1 MNEQTKLN
9 HAIVVRWL
17 LLFALPTIASSIFA
31 NLYSTVDGVFVARWV
46 NTDALSAINITMPMT
61 YLASALGMM
70 FGSGGNALI
79 ARKIGEGKE
88 QEARQ
93 DFSLLMAVAFVFS
106 VVLAILCFLFLDPL
120 YRILGSDEALLVY
133 CRQYMIPVLISIP
146 FAVFGMVFQ
155 LSFITVGKAGL
166 GAFLSVLGGVLN
178 IVLDWLF
185 ISVFGW
191 GLAGA
196 AIATSIGY
204 AVPSVVGTILFCIDR
219 KQILYVVRPK
229 WRLRTITDS
238 CINGSSEMVSVLAF
252 SVITMLFNNIL
263 MGIAGSDGV
272 ASLSIIWYAQGL
284 FGGLF
289 RGYVNGIS
297 SVVSYNFGRGDKQRL
312 GRLFSISVRTLA
324 VTALIV
330 TAISYIFGGG
340 VVSIFSGTNEV
351 VYREALNGF
360 RIVAVSFILMAF
372 NVFAS
377 GWFTA
382 LNDGRTSAVLS
393 FTRTIVFMVVP
404 VLILPR
410 LLGINGVWLSMAAGE
425 GLSLIMTVYYFRKF
439 RGMWGKTLARKRE
452 NPLTEGSFKS

>member
-1 MNEQTKLN
+1 LNEKTKLN
-9 HAIVVRWL
+9 HAIEVRWL

-88 QEARQ
+88 QEARE
-93 DFSLLMAVAFVFS
+93 DFSLLMVVAFVFS
-106 VVLAILCFLFLDPL
+106 VTLTILCFVFLNPL
-120 YRILGSDEALLVY
+120 CRLLGSDEALLHY
-133 CRQYMIPVLISIP
+133 CREYMIPVLISIP
-146 FAVFGMVFQ
+146 FSVFGMVFQ
-155 LSFITVGKAGL
+155 LSFITVGKAGF
-166 GAFLSVLGGVLN
+166 GAAMSVLGGVLN

-185 ISVFGW
+185 MSVFGW

-204 AVPSVVGTILFCIDR
+204 AVPSVVGTIWFCTNR
-219 KQILYVVRPK
+219 KQLLYVVRPK

-297 SVVSYNFGRGDKQRL
+297 SVVSYNFGRGDKERL
-312 GRLFSISVRTLA
+312 GKLFSISVRTLA
-324 VTALIV
+324 ITALIV
-330 TAISYIFGGG
+330 TAVSYIFGGG

-372 NVFAS
+372 NVFSS

-382 LNDGRTSAVLS
+382 LNDGRTSAILS

-425 GLSLIMTVYYFRKF
+425 GLSLIMTVYYFHKF
-439 RGMWGKTLARKRE
+439 QGMWSL
-452 NPLTEGSFKS
+452 S

>member
-9 HAIVVRWL
+9 HAIEVRWL

-120 YRILGSDEALLVY
+120 CRILGSDEALLVY

-185 ISVFGW
+185 MGVFGW

-204 AVPSVVGTILFCIDR
+204 AVPSVVGTILFCVDR
-219 KQILYVVRPK
+219 RQLLYVVRPK

-263 MGIAGSDGV
+263 MGITGSDGV

-297 SVVSYNFGRGDKQRL
+297 SVVSYNFGRGDKERL
-312 GRLFSISVRTLA
+312 GKLFSISIRTLA
-324 VTALIV
+324 VTAFIV
-330 TAISYIFGGG
+330 TAVSYMFGGG

-360 RIVAVSFILMAF
+360 RIVAVSFILLTF
-372 NVFAS
+372 NVFSS

-382 LNDGRTSAVLS
+382 LNDGRTSAILS

-425 GLSLIMTVYYFRKF
+425 GLSLIMTVYYFRRF
-439 RGMWGKTLARKRE
+439 RGMWSL
-452 NPLTEGSFKS
+452 S

>member
-1 MNEQTKLN
+1 
-9 HAIVVRWL
+9 
-17 LLFALPTIASSIFA
+17 
-31 NLYSTVDGVFVARWV
+31 
-46 NTDALSAINITMPMT
+46 
-61 YLASALGMM
+61 
-70 FGSGGNALI
+70 
-79 ARKIGEGKE
+79 
-88 QEARQ
+88 
-93 DFSLLMAVAFVFS
+93 
-106 VVLAILCFLFLDPL
+106 
-120 YRILGSDEALLVY
+120 
-133 CRQYMIPVLISIP
+133 MIPVLISVP

-166 GAFLSVLGGVLN
+166 GAFLSVVGGVLN

-185 ISVFGW
+185 MGIFHW

-204 AVPSVVGTILFCIDR
+204 AIPSVVGTIWFCTNR
-219 KQILYVVRPK
+219 RQLLYVVRPK
-229 WRLRTITDS
+229 WRVRTIIDS

-252 SVITMLFNNIL
+252 SVITVLFNNIL
-263 MGIAGSDGV
+263 MGIAGADGV

-297 SVVSYNFGRGDKQRL
+297 SVVSYNFGRGDRERL
-312 GRLFSISVRTLA
+312 GRLFSISVRVLAAAAIA
-324 VTALIV
+324 VTV
-330 TAISYIFGGG
+330 ISYVFGGR

-360 RIVAVSFILMAF
+360 RIVAISFILMAF

-377 GWFTA
+377 AWFTA

-404 VLILPR
+404 VLILPG
-410 LLGINGVWLSMAAGE
+410 LFGINGVWFSMAAGE
-425 GLSLIMTVYYFRKF
+425 GLSLIMTMYYFHKF
-439 RGMWGKTLARKRE
+439 RNVWRAEMKFVEKEL
-452 NPLTEGSFKS
+452 N

>member
-9 HAIVVRWL
+9 HAIEVRWL

-79 ARKIGEGKE
+79 ARKIGEGRA

-106 VVLAILCFLFLDPL
+106 IVLAILCFLFLDPL
-120 YRILGSDEALLVY
+120 CRVLGSDDALLVY

-185 ISVFGW
+185 MGILGW

-204 AVPSVVGTILFCIDR
+204 AVPSVADTILFCVDR

-229 WRLRTITDS
+229 WRPRTIIDS

-263 MGIAGSDGV
+263 MNIAGSDGV

-289 RGYVNGIS
+289 RGYINGIS
-297 SVVSYNFGRGDKQRL
+297 SVVSYNFGRRDKARL
-312 GRLFSISVRTLA
+312 EKLFSISVRILA
-324 VTALIV
+324 IAALIV
-330 TAISYIFGGG
+330 TAVSYIFGGG
-340 VVSIFSGTNEV
+340 VVSIFSGANEV

-372 NVFAS
+372 NVFSS

-382 LNDGRTSAVLS
+382 LNDGRTSAILS

-425 GLSLIMTVYYFRKF
+425 GLSLTMSVYYFKKF
-439 RGMWGKTLARKRE
+439 RDMWKAKTV
-452 NPLTEGSFKS
+452 